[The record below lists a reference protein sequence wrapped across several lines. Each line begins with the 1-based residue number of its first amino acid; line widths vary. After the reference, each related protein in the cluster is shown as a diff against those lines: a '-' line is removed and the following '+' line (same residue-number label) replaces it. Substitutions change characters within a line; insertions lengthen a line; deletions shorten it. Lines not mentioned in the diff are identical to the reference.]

1 MLPQGGHFVAGTGS
15 IGTQGLTETITQTSQ
30 RGIIDFSSFSIGKS
44 GTVKINNG
52 MGATLDRV
60 TGGNL
65 SQIMGTLSATG
76 SVYLVNPQ
84 GVVVGKS
91 GVVTTG
97 GSFVAS
103 SLDISNQNFMAGS
116 TLRFEGKGA
125 ADGVVKNLG
134 SISSS
139 GGDVFLIA
147 RSVVNAGSINA
158 PNGTVGLGAGQEV
171 LLKDMSV
178 GGGRMTVR
186 YGKGDVRNK
195 GAIAAAQAELKAA
208 GGNVYALA
216 GNHTGM
222 IRATGSAMRGGHVWL
237 TAGGSVFA
245 SGPISASNRDGSGG
259 RVTIKAT
266 KLAKVTGRI
275 DASAG
280 SKGKAGGRV
289 IVTGHDVT
297 LGATAVIDARGTGDG
312 GTVLIGGDRQGGAN
326 AAQNFAKHAIANAQT
341 TTVQAGAQILADG
354 GAGGGAGTGG
364 NVVIWSDQHT
374 VFAGAISVTS
384 GAQGGDGG
392 FVETSSHGVLAF
404 DGTADRLAPK
414 GKAGTLLL
422 DPTDLDIVSTGTS
435 SIQITNGTGTA
446 TSGSPSDSTL
456 TVTDLQNALGQGNVI
471 LQTSGTLGPTTGLG
485 NINVNAS
492 FSWATA
498 NSLTLSAFNSINFAT
513 GVTATNTGG
522 GSVTLRADN
531 TGIGGVSGAGLI
543 AGFGQVTFAGGK
555 QIKLSGGGATP
566 GSTNILYDGFSAG
579 AFTTPINYAGNVTLA
594 AGGKLTTFELVN
606 NLTQLQAISG
616 ALSKIYALGTSFS
629 ASGTPFVALGAGPPV
644 TKFTGI
650 FDGEGQT
657 ITGLTLSPGATKSSN
672 LGLFAEI
679 GAAGI
684 VRNVTLAN
692 VSITG
697 TAAGDSNI
705 GAIAG
710 QNLGTISN
718 VSASGTISLGATAS
732 NVGELVGLNVGASA
746 VVTGSTANVALSVGN
761 GSLQIG
767 GLVGMNQ
774 TRATISSSTASGAV
788 SASGTVTNIGG
799 LVGANTNTSTI
810 SSSTASGAVSATG
823 AVTAGGGLSGRNDN
837 TSNITGSSATG
848 AVTVGNTSILIGGQI
863 GGLVG
868 VNSSG
873 STISSST
880 ASGTVSSVG
889 SVTQVGGLVGYN
901 NIQNPKSLP
910 STITQSTAMGNVIVG
925 SGSSGIGGLVGAN
938 SSSSISSS
946 TASGTVF
953 STGNVTDVGG
963 LVGLNNTN
971 FRKLL
976 VRQARSRKRRGRAP
990 LL

>member
-15 IGTQGLTETITQTSQ
+15 IGTQGITETITQTSQ
-30 RGIIDFSSFSIGKS
+30 RGIIDFNSFSIGKS
-44 GTVKINNG
+44 GAVKINNG

-91 GVVTTG
+91 GVITTG

-116 TLRFEGKGA
+116 TLRFEGKGQS
-125 ADGVVKNLG
+125 DGMVKNLG

-147 RSVVNAGSINA
+147 RSVVNSGSINA

-186 YGKGDVRNK
+186 FGKGDVKNK
-195 GAIAAAQAELKAA
+195 GTIAAAQAELRAA

-216 GNHTGM
+216 GNHAGM

-245 SGPISASNRDGSGG
+245 SGSISASNRDGSGG

-280 SKGKAGGRV
+280 SKGKSGGRV

-326 AAQNFAKHAIANAQT
+326 SAQDFAKHTIANAQT
-341 TTVQAGAQILADG
+341 TIVEAGAQILADG
-354 GAGGGAGTGG
+354 GAGGRAGSGG
-364 NVVIWSDQHT
+364 NVVIWSDHHT
-374 VFAGAISVTS
+374 VFAGAISVTG

-404 DGTADRLAPK
+404 DGTADRLAPN

-422 DPTDLDIVSTGTS
+422 DPEDLDIVATGTS
-435 SIQITNGTGTA
+435 TA
-446 TSGSPSDSTL
+446 TQSPTRTFTANVDTSIL
-456 TVTDLQNALGQGNVI
+456 TVTDLQNALSAGNVI
-471 LQTSGTLGPTTGLG
+471 VQTGATPGNQAG

-492 FSWATA
+492 FSWSTVS
-498 NSLTLSAFNSINFAT
+498 SLTLSAFNSITFAT

-531 TGIGGVSGAGLI
+531 TGIGGVSGVGLN

-566 GSTNILYDGFSAG
+566 GNINILYDGFSAG

-594 AGGKLTTFELVN
+594 AGGN
-606 NLTQLQAISG
+606 
-616 ALSKIYALGTSFS
+616 
-629 ASGTPFVALGAGPPV
+629 P
-644 TKFTGI
+644 
-650 FDGEGQT
+650 
-657 ITGLTLSPGATKSSN
+657 
-672 LGLFAEI
+672 I
-679 GAAGI
+679 G
-684 VRNVTLAN
+684 R
-692 VSITG
+692 
-697 TAAGDSNI
+697 
-705 GAIAG
+705 
-710 QNLGTISN
+710 
-718 VSASGTISLGATAS
+718 
-732 NVGELVGLNVGASA
+732 
-746 VVTGSTANVALSVGN
+746 
-761 GSLQIG
+761 
-767 GLVGMNQ
+767 
-774 TRATISSSTASGAV
+774 
-788 SASGTVTNIGG
+788 
-799 LVGANTNTSTI
+799 
-810 SSSTASGAVSATG
+810 
-823 AVTAGGGLSGRNDN
+823 
-837 TSNITGSSATG
+837 
-848 AVTVGNTSILIGGQI
+848 LIGF
-863 GGLVG
+863 
-868 VNSSG
+868 NS
-873 STISSST
+873 TFIET
-880 ASGTVSSVG
+880 CRAR
-889 SVTQVGGLVGYN
+889 Q
-901 NIQNPKSLP
+901 PLP
-910 STITQSTAMGNVIVG
+910 I
-925 SGSSGIGGLVGAN
+925 
-938 SSSSISSS
+938 
-946 TASGTVF
+946 
-953 STGNVTDVGG
+953 
-963 LVGLNNTN
+963 
-971 FRKLL
+971 RKLNA
-976 VRQARSRKRRGRAP
+976 VRSKHRCKNRN
-990 LL
+990 